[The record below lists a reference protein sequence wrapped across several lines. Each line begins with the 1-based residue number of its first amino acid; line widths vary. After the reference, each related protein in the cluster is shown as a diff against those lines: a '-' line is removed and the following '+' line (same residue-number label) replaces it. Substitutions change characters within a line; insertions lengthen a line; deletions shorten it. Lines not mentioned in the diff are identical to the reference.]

1 MKNLFKDIGELDY
14 ILIVNNSSKTR
25 FTSRDLYILDI
36 IYGIF
41 GKNII
46 ERLMF
51 ICTFSDGE
59 KPLVIDTLKSVGY
72 YYFQE
77 YFCFNNSCLYVSN
90 NNADKVTKDFWKI
103 GNTSIKKFLDIIIQ
117 KILPP
122 LSLDMSNQA
131 MENRDKLFSIGKSS
145 KERVNK
151 TLNYLEDYRTLS
163 KLKRKDRK
171 ESMLKLGKEIEELI
185 KLISDDI
192 NLVKNA

>member
-25 FTSRDLYILDI
+25 FTSRDQYILDI

-90 NNADKVTKDFWKI
+90 NNADKVKI
-103 GNTSIKKFLDIIIQ
+103 IFG
-117 KILPP
+117 
-122 LSLDMSNQA
+122 
-131 MENRDKLFSIGKSS
+131 
-145 KERVNK
+145 
-151 TLNYLEDYRTLS
+151 
-163 KLKRKDRK
+163 
-171 ESMLKLGKEIEELI
+171 KLGIQ
-185 KLISDDI
+185 
-192 NLVKNA
+192 V